1 MNLSLS
7 DFVLLFLHCLTPE
20 SRHFVGKSLFT
31 VLPNV
36 AYTRRTVRAE
46 QKSENLSDE
55 IGISLT
61 LSHILAAFSA
71 GMKTMLVYTGPD
83 FAPRRLFV

>member
-7 DFVLLFLHCLTPE
+7 DFALLSLHCLTPA
-20 SRHFVGKSLFT
+20 SRHFVGESLFA
-31 VLPNV
+31 VLLDV
-36 AYTRRTVRAE
+36 MYTRRTVRTE

-55 IGISLT
+55 IGIGLT
-61 LSHILAAFSA
+61 LCHILAAFSA

-83 FAPRRLFV
+83 FAP